1 MNLVQRVK
9 DILLAPKT
17 TWPQIA
23 QEPADVKSLYANY
36 IVFLAAIPAIATF
49 IGLSVFGIGAF
60 GVSYRVPV
68 MSGLVNMVVGYLL
81 SLGIVFVL
89 ALVVDA
95 LAPTFGGVRNPVNAL
110 KLVAYG
116 ATASF
121 VGGIFG
127 LLPSLSILTLLF
139 AIYTVYLIY
148 TGLPVVMKCPP
159 EKAVGYTATIMLCGI
174 VAGVLIAVVSAMV
187 MPSRGLGMA
196 GMGGDAGE
204 LTISTPGGKVSIDTQ
219 QMEQMARKMEEAGK
233 RMEAAQQSGDA
244 AAAGKAMGEVL
255 GALAG
260 GGGTPMAA
268 QDLKALLPATLLGLP
283 RQSYEARS
291 GQAMGI
297 GGSGARA
304 SYGAGAERV
313 ELSITDMGGIGA
325 FAMVANFASV
335 AGESESDVR
344 IEKTYKQGARTVHE
358 EYRKDGSHAEVTMF
372 LGNGIMVSAIG
383 QRLDAAALKRALD
396 EAGVDRIESLKR
408 AGKS

>member
-9 DILLAPKT
+9 DILLAPKA
-17 TWPQIA
+17 TWPQIE

-36 IVFLAAIPAIATF
+36 IVFLAAIPAVAGF

-81 SLGIVFVL
+81 SLGVVFVL

-95 LAPTFGGVRNPVNAL
+95 LAPTFGGQRNPVNAL

-127 LLPSLSILTLLF
+127 LMPALSILALLF
-139 AIYTVYLIY
+139 AIYTIYLIY

-159 EKAVGYTATIMLCGI
+159 EKAVGYTATIVVCGI
-174 VAGVLIAVVSAMV
+174 VCGIVLAVVSAAV

-196 GMGGDAGE
+196 GLGGDSGE
-204 LTISTPGGKVSIDTQ
+204 LTISTPGGKVSIDTNK
-219 QMEQMARKMEEAGK
+219 MEEMARKMEEAGK
-233 RMEAAQQSGDA
+233 RMEAAQQSGDP
-244 AAAGKAMGEVL
+244 AAAGKAMSEVL
-255 GALAG
+255 GALG
-260 GGGTPMAA
+260 GGGAA
-268 QDLKALLPATLLGLP
+268 TIPAQELKALLPATLLGLP

-291 GQAMGI
+291 GQAMGL

-304 SYGAGAERV
+304 SYGTGPQRV
-313 ELSITDMGGIGA
+313 DLTITDMGGIGA
-325 FAMVANFASV
+325 FALVAGFASV
-335 AGESESDVR
+335 SGESESDSKV
-344 IEKTYKQGARTVHE
+344 EKTYQQGGRTVHE
-358 EYRKDGSHAEVTMF
+358 EFRKDGSHADVTVF
-372 LGNGIMVSAIG
+372 LGTGVMVSAVG
-383 QRLDAAALKRALD
+383 QQVDAASLHKALAEADLRKIEAMKRP
-396 EAGVDRIESLKR
+396 
-408 AGKS
+408 GKS

>member
-9 DILLAPKT
+9 DILLAPKA

-49 IGLSVFGIGAF
+49 IGLSVFGVGAF

-81 SLGIVFVL
+81 SLGVVFVL

-127 LLPSLSILTLLF
+127 LLPSLSVLALLF
-139 AIYTVYLIY
+139 ALYTVYLIY

-159 EKAVGYTATIMLCGI
+159 EKAVGYTATVMLCGV
-174 VAGVLIAVVSAMV
+174 VAGVVIAVVSAMV

-244 AAAGKAMGEVL
+244 AAAGNAMGDVL

-260 GGGTPMAA
+260 AGGTPIAA

-313 ELSITDMGGIGA
+313 DLTITDMGGIGA
-325 FAMVANFASV
+325 FAMVAGFASV
-335 AGESESDVR
+335 TGESESDVSV
-344 IEKTYKQGARTVHE
+344 EKTYKQGARTVHE
-358 EYRKDGSHAEVTMF
+358 EYRKDGSRADVTVF
-372 LGNGIMVSAIG
+372 LGNGIMVSAEG
-383 QRLDAAALKRALD
+383 QRVDAAALRRALD
-396 EAGVDRIESLKR
+396 EADLGKIESMKR
-408 AGKS
+408 AGKG

>member
-68 MSGLVNMVVGYLL
+68 MSGLVNMVVGYVL

-95 LAPTFGGVRNPVNAL
+95 LAPTFGGVRNPINAL

-174 VAGVLIAVVSAMV
+174 VAGVVIAVVSAAV
-187 MPSRGLGMA
+187 MPSRGMGMA
-196 GMGGDAGE
+196 GLGGEGGD
-204 LTISTPGGKVSIDTQ
+204 LTISTPGGKVSIDTS

-233 RMEAAQQSGDA
+233 RMEAAQQSGDS

-260 GGGTPMAA
+260 GGGTPIAA
-268 QDLKALLPATLLGLP
+268 QDLKAMLPATLLGLP

-304 SYGAGAERV
+304 SYGAGAEKV
-313 ELSITDMGGIGA
+313 ELAITDMGGIGA
-325 FAMVANFASV
+325 FAMVAGFASV
-335 AGESESDVR
+335 SGESESDGKV
-344 IEKTYKQGARTVHE
+344 EKTYRQGARTVHE
-358 EYRKDGSHAEVTMF
+358 EYRKDGSHADVTVF
-372 LGNGIMVSAIG
+372 LGNGIMVSAVG
-383 QRLDAAALKRALD
+383 QRVDTAALKRALD
-396 EAGVDRIESLKR
+396 EAGLDRIESVKR

>member
-17 TWPQIA
+17 TWPQID

-49 IGLSVFGIGAF
+49 IGLSLFGIGAF

-81 SLGIVFVL
+81 SLGVVFVL
-89 ALVVDA
+89 ALVVNA
-95 LAPTFGGVRNPVNAL
+95 LAPTFGGVRNPVSAL

-139 AIYTVYLIY
+139 ALYTIYLIY

-159 EKAVGYTATIMLCGI
+159 DKAVGYTATIVLCGI
-174 VAGVLIAVVSAMV
+174 VAGVVLAVVSAAV

-196 GMGGDAGE
+196 GLGGDGGE
-204 LTISTPGGKVSIDTQ
+204 VTISTPGGKVSIDTQ

-233 RMEAAQQSGDA
+233 RMEAAQQSGDP

-260 GGGTPMAA
+260 GGGTPIAA

-304 SYGAGAERV
+304 SYGSGAERV
-313 ELSITDMGGIGA
+313 DLTITDMGGIGA
-325 FAMVANFASV
+325 FAMVAGFASV
-335 AGESESDVR
+335 TGESESDGKV
-344 IEKTYKQGARTVHE
+344 EKTYKQGARTVHE
-358 EYRKDGSHAEVTMF
+358 EYRKDGSHADVTVF
-372 LGNGIMVSAIG
+372 LGNGIMVSAVG
-383 QRLDAAALKRALD
+383 QRLDPAALKRALD
-396 EAGVDRIESLKR
+396 EVDLAKVEGMRR
-408 AGKS
+408 KS

>member
-1 MNLVQRVK
+1 MNIVQRIK

-49 IGLSVFGIGAF
+49 IGLSVFGVGAF

-95 LAPTFGGVRNPVNAL
+95 LAPTFGGVRNPINAL

-174 VAGVLIAVVSAMV
+174 VAGVVIAVVSAAV
-187 MPSRGLGMA
+187 MPSRGMGMA
-196 GMGGDAGE
+196 GLGGEGGD
-204 LTISTPGGKVSIDTQ
+204 LTISTPGGKVSIDTS

-233 RMEAAQQSGDA
+233 RMEAAQQSGDS

-260 GGGTPMAA
+260 GGGTPIAA
-268 QDLKALLPATLLGLP
+268 QDLKAMLPATLLGLP

-304 SYGAGAERV
+304 SYGAGAEKV
-313 ELSITDMGGIGA
+313 ELAITDMGGIGA
-325 FAMVANFASV
+325 FAMVAGFASV
-335 AGESESDVR
+335 SGESESDGKV
-344 IEKTYKQGARTVHE
+344 EKTYRQGARTVHE
-358 EYRKDGSHAEVTMF
+358 EYRKDGSHADVTVF
-372 LGNGIMVSAIG
+372 LGNGIMVSAVG
-383 QRLDAAALKRALD
+383 QRVDTAALKRALD
-396 EAGVDRIESLKR
+396 EAGLDRIESVKR